1 MSIWGTADVGY
12 DTQQTNVCDNPWA
25 TAKAPLPT
33 QRRERSRR
41 TGEEMRAQH
50 LAPGAAGVQVECVDD
65 GETKAAR
72 RHSVALGFFVLVKRD
87 LYARTAG
94 HLPHLCGERS
104 RRVAIARA
112 MRPEQHHAVSVA
124 PVVIGEVPSP
134 LMVEAHERIDPAG
147 AVEVRPLIAHAQMH
161 LDHATADRLGV
172 EDAGV
177 ALEMPADPR
186 AAILLD
192 AAIARGVHGP
202 MIEGAFPAGLSGD
215 VAPPARL
222 AVNDRHVR
230 ADMAAIQQRHPHV
243 PGREARLVF
252 RLRGEDAAR
261 DPHALEV
268 GDRLGEH
275 GKVRRRHTVRSGI
288 ETLAQRDLDLVVDP
302 AMIRKPKPGVAVF
315 GRNVHVRR
323 TGGAFEILQ
332 APGVGFADWHRCSIR
347 LEEPVYSP
355 EAVGWAKARAWRAV
369 PRRRSSMP
377 GKTRGHAS
385 LCPPYEKNLSGP
397 RTPAHGWKN
406 LRRRR
411 SIRRGESIPIRA
423 PRP

>member
-1 MSIWGTADVGY
+1 M
-12 DTQQTNVCDNPWA
+12 
-25 TAKAPLPT
+25 PT

-72 RHSVALGFFVLVKRD
+72 RHSVALGFLVLVKRD
-87 LYARTAG
+87 LYARNAG

-134 LMVEAHERIDPAG
+134 LLIEAHARIDPAG
-147 AVEVRPLIAHAQMH
+147 PIEVRPLIAHAQMH

-172 EDAGV
+172 EDAGI

-332 APGVGFADWHRCSIR
+332 APEVGFGDRHRRSIR
-347 LEEPVYSP
+347 LEYRVYSLDP
-355 EAVGWAKARAWRAV
+355 VGWAKARALSAFA
-369 PRRRSSMP
+369 
-377 GKTRGHAS
+377 HAKLVNAAKDAWARFAS
-385 LCPPYEKNLSGP
+385 PLYQNGLSGP
-397 RTPAHGWKN
+397 RTPEHGLKN

-411 SIRRGESIPIRA
+411 SMRRPQSIPIRA
-423 PRP
+423 PRR